1 MDALDSFAPL
11 RADEAHVETIR
22 PDEDLWCPVLPVPD
36 DAPKLTKTTIEKHCP
51 TGYVFTSRWCYRDQ
65 DGHRLLYMA
74 RYDRPA
80 NGQHTTKQ
88 FKPLTYCDGPDGR
101 SEWRCKN
108 LPLPRPLYGLDE
120 LAARRDAPVLIV
132 VGEKTVTEASHLFI
146 DHVVIT
152 SPNGSNSARKADWS
166 PLAGRAV
173 TIWSD
178 NNPPGSGYAADV
190 ADMLHKAGTASVRVV
205 QIPDGWP
212 PGWDLADP
220 LPPGVTE
227 ADLAKMLAKA
237 EPVTNVGLDIWST
250 PIPIVSTLPPVESFT
265 PAMLPRVLRDYVM
278 DVADHQQSPP
288 DFVAVAAICGVAAMV
303 GNKFRIRPKQNDDW
317 EVVPNLWGAIVGR
330 PSAMKSP
337 AMQSALAPVYALQD
351 ELRRAWEEECKTLMI
366 EAAVSNLNAK
376 QAKRKA
382 EKALRAGDR
391 EEAKKILPNAI
402 SASEHPPC
410 PRLIINDATVEKL
423 GELLNQNANGLL
435 LIRDELAGFLTR
447 MEKEEFQG
455 ERTLYLEAFSGDG
468 CFTYDRIVRGTIH
481 IQNCTLSIIGGVQP
495 SRIAPLVRGAMSGTS
510 NDGLIQRLQMTV
522 WPDDI
527 CSWRWVD
534 RKPDRDARDAFED
547 VFRYLSTLP
556 CGFQDRPHVLRFTP
570 EAQNLYREWMEDIQV
585 EARSGVLTSTLESH
599 VLKMPKTVASL
610 ALIFE
615 LIDGGLQFVGE
626 EATRLALGWAD
637 YLRSHANR
645 LYAAGQTMTEE
656 GARLIVER
664 RGQLPDPFTIWDIQ
678 RKGWATLADHEAVLA
693 AVDVLIATSH
703 CREVRSTASPA
714 GGRPSVRYVW
724 NPTLRQ
730 KE

>member
-1 MDALDSFAPL
+1 M
-11 RADEAHVETIR
+11 
-22 PDEDLWCPVLPVPD
+22 
-36 DAPKLTKTTIEKHCP
+36 
-51 TGYVFTSRWCYRDQ
+51 
-65 DGHRLLYMA
+65 
-74 RYDRPA
+74 
-80 NGQHTTKQ
+80 
-88 FKPLTYCDGPDGR
+88 
-101 SEWRCKN
+101 
-108 LPLPRPLYGLDE
+108 
-120 LAARRDAPVLIV
+120 
-132 VGEKTVTEASHLFI
+132 
-146 DHVVIT
+146 
-152 SPNGSNSARKADWS
+152 
-166 PLAGRAV
+166 
-173 TIWSD
+173 
-178 NNPPGSGYAADV
+178 
-190 ADMLHKAGTASVRVV
+190 
-205 QIPDGWP
+205 
-212 PGWDLADP
+212 
-220 LPPGVTE
+220 TE
-227 ADLAKMLAKA
+227 ADLTELLAEA
-237 EPVTNVGLDIWST
+237 ASVSNVESDVWRT
-250 PIPIVSTLPPVESFT
+250 PQPIASTLPPVEAFT
-265 PAMLPRVLRDYVM
+265 PALLPKALRDYVM
-278 DVADHQQSPP
+278 DVADRQQSPP
-288 DFVAVAAICGVAAMV
+288 DFVAVTAICGVAAMV

-376 QAKRKA
+376 QAKKKA
-382 EKALRAGDR
+382 EKALEAGDR
-391 EEAKKILPNAI
+391 EEAKKILANVI
-402 SASEHPPC
+402 SANEHPPC

-435 LIRDELAGFLTR
+435 LIRDELAGFLAR

-455 ERTLYLEAFSGDG
+455 ERAFYLEAFNGDG
-468 CFTYDRIVRGTIH
+468 CFTYDQIVRGTIH

-510 NDGLIQRLQMTV
+510 NDGLLQRLQMTV

-556 CGFQDRPHVLRFTP
+556 RGFQDRPHVLRFTP

-645 LYAAGQTMTEE
+645 LYQRG
-656 GARLIVER
+656 R
-664 RGQLPDPFTIWDIQ
+664 R
-678 RKGWATLADHEAVLA
+678 
-693 AVDVLIATSH
+693 
-703 CREVRSTASPA
+703 
-714 GGRPSVRYVW
+714 
-724 NPTLRQ
+724 
-730 KE
+730 

>member
-22 PDEDLWCPVLPVPD
+22 PDADLWCPVVPVPD
-36 DAPKLTKTTIEKHCP
+36 EAPKLTKITIEKHCP
-51 TGYVFTSRWCYRDQ
+51 TGYVFTSGWCYRDQ

-108 LPLPRPLYGLDE
+108 LPLPRPIFGLDE
-120 LAARRDAPVLIV
+120 LAARPDTPVLIV
-132 VGEKTVTEASHLFI
+132 EGEKTVIEASNIFVDYI
-146 DHVVIT
+146 VIT
-152 SPNGSNSARKADWS
+152 SPNGSNSARKADWCS
-166 PLAGRAV
+166 LAGRNV
-173 TIWSD
+173 TIWPD
-178 NNPPGSGYAADV
+178 NDDAGKRYAADV
-190 ADMLHKAGTASVRVV
+190 AAMVQKVGAASVRVV
-205 QIPDGWP
+205 QIPLRWP
-212 PGWDLADP
+212 PCWDLADP

-227 ADLAKMLAKA
+227 ADLTELLAEA
-237 EPVTNVGLDIWST
+237 ASVSNVESDAWRT
-250 PIPIVSTLPPVESFT
+250 PQPIASTLPPVEAFT
-265 PAMLPRVLRDYVM
+265 PALLPKALRDYVM
-278 DVADHQQSPP
+278 DVADRQQSPP
-288 DFVAVAAICGVAAMV
+288 DFVAVTAICGVAAMV

-376 QAKRKA
+376 QAKKKA
-382 EKALRAGDR
+382 EKALEAGDR
-391 EEAKKILPNAI
+391 EEAKKILANVI
-402 SASEHPPC
+402 SANEHPPC
-410 PRLIINDATVEKL
+410 PRLIINDGTVEKL

-435 LIRDELAGFLTR
+435 LIRDELAGFLAR

-455 ERTLYLEAFSGDG
+455 ERAFYLEAFNGDG
-468 CFTYDRIVRGTIH
+468 CFTYDQIVRGTIH
-481 IQNCTLSIIGGVQP
+481 IQNCVLSIIGGVQP

-510 NDGLIQRLQMTV
+510 NDGLLQRLQMTV

-556 CGFQDRPHVLRFTP
+556 RGFQDRPCVLRFTP

-645 LYAAGQTMTEE
+645 LYAAGPPL
-656 GARLIVER
+656 RPER
-664 RGQLPDPFTIWDIQ
+664 HVPNS
-678 RKGWATLADHEAVLA
+678 
-693 AVDVLIATSH
+693 IATMRRRLVAALVKTLPR
-703 CREVRSTASPA
+703 CPCCAAPIVRRS
-714 GGRPSVRYVW
+714 RPK
-724 NPTLRQ
+724 NL
-730 KE
+730 